1 MAWITPKTDW
11 VATDP
16 ITYVDYNRIIN
27 NLKYI
32 QDLCKS
38 MYNQLVNTNLGA
50 DQIESDVPYADML
63 NNIENCLDNINRV
76 SYNFNIGRKK
86 SYSANRPYIDYNELN
101 RVESVTLTLYEWLD
115 AQKVNIPTLS
125 FTLGNYRGIRV

>member
-16 ITYVDYNRIIN
+16 ITYVDYNRIVN

-32 QDLCKS
+32 QELCTKLYKLS
-38 MYNQLVNTNLGA
+38 ITNLGS
-50 DQIESDVPYADML
+50 DQTENDIPYADML
-63 NNIENCLDNINRV
+63 NNIEICLTNINQA
-76 SYNFNIGRKK
+76 SYNFNIGREKTF
-86 SYSANRPYIDYNELN
+86 SANSPYIDYNELN